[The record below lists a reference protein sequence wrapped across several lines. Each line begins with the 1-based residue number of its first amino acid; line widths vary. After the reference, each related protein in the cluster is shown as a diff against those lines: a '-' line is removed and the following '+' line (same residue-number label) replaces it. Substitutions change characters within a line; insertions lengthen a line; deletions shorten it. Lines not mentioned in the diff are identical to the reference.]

1 MDYLKSRESYTIS
14 ITGKLENETSFNEL
28 KETELVSFS
37 IQKFSSDIDREDQVL
52 YLTNFTIVE
61 NQDKLTALSLYL

>member
-28 KETELVSFS
+28 KEIELVSFS
-37 IQKFSSDIDREDQVL
+37 VQKFSSDIDREDQVL